1 MRKYYVS
8 HQEQQMGPYEV
19 DEIVHLVHQG
29 TLSPLD
35 YLYDE
40 DQEDW
45 ILFIEHAEVA
55 ERVKDLKP
63 KASPKANK
71 EPEPQ
76 KSNAKPGDYMTYE
89 WFNRF

>member
-8 HQEQQMGPYEV
+8 HQEQQMGPYGV

-45 ILFIEHAEVA
+45 DSV
-55 ERVKDLKP
+55 
-63 KASPKANK
+63 
-71 EPEPQ
+71 
-76 KSNAKPGDYMTYE
+76 Y
-89 WFNRF
+89 